1 MKKNASEKRNLS
13 PRQKEVLDFIVSEIH
28 RKGYPPSIRE
38 IGKFIGV
45 KSSATAYSHL
55 DILEKKGYVRKDP
68 TKPRAIE
75 IIGYRNTEFQH
86 TSKQLRNIPLVGRI
100 AAGQPVLA
108 QENIEDT
115 FPLPA
120 DFVKDENSFMLEVKG
135 LSMKDAGILPGDFVI
150 VKQQNNA
157 DEGDIIVAL
166 LEDEATLKRFFRE
179 ADGIRLQPE
188 NSAMKPIITKDV
200 KIIGKVIGLLRKI

>member
-1 MKKNASEKRNLS
+1 MEKDPFEREDLS
-13 PRQKEVLDFIVSEIH
+13 PRQREVLDFILDEVH
-28 RKGYPPSIRE
+28 KKGYPPSVRE

-45 KSSATAYSHL
+45 KSSATPYNHL
-55 DILEKKGYVRKDP
+55 AVLERKGYIKRNP
-68 TKPRAIE
+68 AKPRALE
-75 IIGYRNTEFQH
+75 IIGFRNTEFQH

-100 AAGQPVLA
+100 AAGYPLLA

-150 VKQQNNA
+150 IKQQNTA
-157 DEGDIIVAL
+157 DEGDIVAAL

-179 ADGIRLQPE
+179 KDGIRLQPE